1 MTESHNI
8 DNSLLPYDIV
18 LVNFID
24 KLIPHKK
31 IQYDFFVSKTSHLH
45 FFMPFNQVLLI
56 LFSCLFGKNW
66 LL

>member
-1 MTESHNI
+1 MTKSHNI

-31 IQYDFFVSKTSHLH
+31 IQYDFFVSKTSH
-45 FFMPFNQVLLI
+45 
-56 LFSCLFGKNW
+56 
-66 LL
+66 